1 MGLNVKKRKKITDS
15 NSISINSHRL
25 HTRCFAG
32 TTGEYEL
39 VICFPLRSHWLKAD
53 SRAAVA
59 APNRACRARLHVG
72 ALEDNPGFFWRGG
85 LWLCFFLMS
94 YISTFSPPSTHSY
107 SSVNAAAGISSSPR
121 SHGGVGD
128 FFLSLKKKKKILQ
141 THKLTGICGK

>member
-1 MGLNVKKRKKITDS
+1 MGLNVKKSRKITDS

-59 APNRACRARLHVG
+59 APNRACRAGFTWAPWRTTLDSSGGG
-72 ALEDNPGFFWRGG
+72 ASG
-85 LWLCFFLMS
+85 
-94 YISTFSPPSTHSY
+94 
-107 SSVNAAAGISSSPR
+107 SVS
-121 SHGGVGD
+121 
-128 FFLSLKKKKKILQ
+128 F
-141 THKLTGICGK
+141 